1 MYNYKFLFFALVFTL
16 SINGQN
22 SWQQNA
28 NYKIYI
34 DVDVKKNTFKGSQ
47 EVLYTNNSPDTLN
60 KVFFHLYFN
69 AFRPESDMAER
80 LNNGDDNNRR
90 FDVNIK
96 DLEPHEYGQLKV
108 NNLKQDG
115 LNIDSFVSDTILEV
129 TLTNPILPGE
139 SSLFTMN
146 FNGQIPI
153 TIRRAGR
160 DSPMGVKYSMA
171 QWYPKISEYDYEGW
185 NTAPYTGRE
194 FHGVWGDFDVTIKI
208 DKDFIVAASGYIQET
223 DPNNNKLGY
232 LSGKKR
238 VWNFKAPKVHDFTW
252 AADSEYIHDI
262 YPGPNGVKLNFYYKN
277 DPKIIANW
285 KTLQPV
291 TAELMDFFN
300 NYIGEYPYE
309 QYSVVQGGDGGM
321 EYSMLT
327 LLNYG
332 EELIP
337 LISVTSHELA
347 HAWFQG
353 VLATNEMNHAWM
365 DEGSASYFGEL
376 AESHVFNI
384 DFHPIFTERP
394 YQDYISLATSGQE
407 MPLATNANRFK
418 FNRAYEDAAYDK
430 GFVFLSQLNYI
441 IGEKAFEKTIKNY
454 FDKYKF
460 THPLPNDLRRVA
472 EQSSGI
478 LLNWYLTDWTQT
490 TNQIDY
496 AIKNVE
502 SRKKKS
508 VITLERIGLMPMPL
522 EILVR
527 YKDGNEEFYYIPISL
542 MRGEKS
548 KPEYADKWIQLE
560 DWSWAYKKY
569 EFEIKS
575 KMESIKSIDINPT
588 GLLADVD
595 TSNNIIK
602 FE

>member
-34 DVDVKKNTFKGSQ
+34 DLDVKKNTFKGSQ

>member
-96 DLEPHEYGQLKV
+96 DLEPHEYGQLMV
-108 NNLKQDG
+108 SNLKQDG

>member
-69 AFRPESDMAER
+69 AFRPESDMSER

-90 FDVNIK
+90 FDINIK

-300 NYIGEYPYE
+300 NYIGEYPYK

-384 DFHPIFTERP
+384 DFHPIFTEGP

-418 FNRAYEDAAYDK
+418 FNRAYEDGAYDK

>member
-69 AFRPESDMAER
+69 AFRPDSDMAER

-252 AADSEYIHDI
+252 AADPEYIHDI

-300 NYIGEYPYE
+300 NYIGEYPYK

-527 YKDGNEEFYYIPISL
+527 YKDGDEEFYYIPISL

>member
-69 AFRPESDMAER
+69 AFRPESDMAVR

-96 DLEPHEYGQLKV
+96 DLEPHEYGQLNV
-108 NNLKQDG
+108 DNLKQDG

-300 NYIGEYPYE
+300 NYIGEYPYK

>member
-108 NNLKQDG
+108 SNLKQDG

-129 TLTNPILPGE
+129 TLTNPILSGE

>member
-28 NYKIYI
+28 NYKICI

>member
-34 DVDVKKNTFKGSQ
+34 DLDVKKNTFKGSQ

-108 NNLKQDG
+108 SNLKQDG

-262 YPGPNGVKLNFYYKN
+262 YPGPNGVRLNFYYKN

-548 KPEYADKWIQLE
+548 KPEYADKWIQLD

>member
-300 NYIGEYPYE
+300 NYIGEYPYK

>member
-34 DVDVKKNTFKGSQ
+34 DLDVKKNTFKGSQ

-108 NNLKQDG
+108 SNLKQDG

-262 YPGPNGVKLNFYYKN
+262 YPGPNGVRLNFYYKN

-300 NYIGEYPYE
+300 NYIGEYPYK

-496 AIKNVE
+496 AVKNVE

>member
-34 DVDVKKNTFKGSQ
+34 DLDVKKNTFKGSQ

-108 NNLKQDG
+108 SNLKQDG

>member
-16 SINGQN
+16 STNGQN

-47 EVLYTNNSPDTLN
+47 EVLYTNNSPDELN

-252 AADSEYIHDI
+252 AADPEYIHDI

-300 NYIGEYPYE
+300 NYIGEYPYK

-522 EILVR
+522 EILVT

>member
-69 AFRPESDMAER
+69 AFRPESDMAVR

-300 NYIGEYPYE
+300 NYIGEYPYK

>member
-522 EILVR
+522 EILVT

-569 EFEIKS
+569 EFEINS

>member
-327 LLNYG
+327 LLNFG

>member
-108 NNLKQDG
+108 SNLKQDG

-548 KPEYADKWIQLE
+548 KPVYADKWIQLE

>member
-300 NYIGEYPYE
+300 NYIGEYPYK

-522 EILVR
+522 EILVT

-569 EFEIKS
+569 EFEINS

>member
-194 FHGVWGDFDVTIKI
+194 FHGVWGNFDVTIKI

-300 NYIGEYPYE
+300 NYIGEYPYK

-588 GLLADVD
+588 GLLADID

>member
-69 AFRPESDMAER
+69 AFRPDSDMAER

-527 YKDGNEEFYYIPISL
+527 YKDGDEEFYYIPISL

>member
-96 DLEPHEYGQLKV
+96 DLEPHEYGQLNV

-223 DPNNNKLGY
+223 DPNNNKLGF

>member
-34 DVDVKKNTFKGSQ
+34 DLDVKKNTFKGSQ

-108 NNLKQDG
+108 SNLKQDG

-262 YPGPNGVKLNFYYKN
+262 YPGPNGVRLNFYYKN

-502 SRKKKS
+502 SKKKKS

>member
-238 VWNFKAPKVHDFTW
+238 VWNFIAPKVHDFTW

-527 YKDGNEEFYYIPISL
+527 YKDGDEEFYYIPISL

>member
-34 DVDVKKNTFKGSQ
+34 DVDVKKSTFKGSQ

-108 NNLKQDG
+108 SNLKQDG

-129 TLTNPILPGE
+129 TLTNPIPPGE

-478 LLNWYLTDWTQT
+478 LLNWYLTDWIQT

>member
-96 DLEPHEYGQLKV
+96 DLEPHEYGQLMV
-108 NNLKQDG
+108 SNLKQDG

-300 NYIGEYPYE
+300 NYIGEYPYK

>member
-69 AFRPESDMAER
+69 AFRPESDMSER

-90 FDVNIK
+90 FDINIK
-96 DLEPHEYGQLKV
+96 DLEPHEYGQLNV

-300 NYIGEYPYE
+300 NYIGEYPYK

-384 DFHPIFTERP
+384 DFHPIFTEGP

>member
-47 EVLYTNNSPDTLN
+47 EVLYTNNSPDELN

-146 FNGQIPI
+146 FNGPIPI

>member
-300 NYIGEYPYE
+300 NYIGEYPYK

-588 GLLADVD
+588 GLLADID

>member
-16 SINGQN
+16 STNGQN

-69 AFRPESDMAER
+69 AFRPESDMSER

-90 FDVNIK
+90 FDINIK

-115 LNIDSFVSDTILEV
+115 INIDSYVSDTILEV

-300 NYIGEYPYE
+300 NYIGEYPYK

>member
-108 NNLKQDG
+108 SNLKQDG

-129 TLTNPILPGE
+129 TLKNPILPGE

>member
-527 YKDGNEEFYYIPISL
+527 YKDGDEEFYYIPISL

>member
-194 FHGVWGDFDVTIKI
+194 FHGVWGNFDVTIKI

>member
-194 FHGVWGDFDVTIKI
+194 FHGVWGNFDVTIKI

-588 GLLADVD
+588 GLLADID

>member
-28 NYKIYI
+28 NYKINI

-96 DLEPHEYGQLKV
+96 DLEPHEYGQLNV

-129 TLTNPILPGE
+129 TLTNPIFPGE

-300 NYIGEYPYE
+300 NYIGEYPYK

>member
-522 EILVR
+522 EILVT

>member
-34 DVDVKKNTFKGSQ
+34 DLDVKKNTFKGSQ

-108 NNLKQDG
+108 SNLKQDG

-327 LLNYG
+327 LINYG

-575 KMESIKSIDINPT
+575 KMGSIKSIDINPT

>member
-108 NNLKQDG
+108 SNLKQDG

-508 VITLERIGLMPMPL
+508 VITIERIGLMPMPL

-548 KPEYADKWIQLE
+548 KPVYADKWIQLE

>member
-300 NYIGEYPYE
+300 NYIGEYPYK

-327 LLNYG
+327 LLNFG

>member
-47 EVLYTNNSPDTLN
+47 EVLYTNNSPDALN

-96 DLEPHEYGQLKV
+96 DLEPHEYGQLNV

-160 DSPMGVKYSMA
+160 DSPMGVKFSMA

-300 NYIGEYPYE
+300 NYIGEYPYK

-496 AIKNVE
+496 AVKNVE